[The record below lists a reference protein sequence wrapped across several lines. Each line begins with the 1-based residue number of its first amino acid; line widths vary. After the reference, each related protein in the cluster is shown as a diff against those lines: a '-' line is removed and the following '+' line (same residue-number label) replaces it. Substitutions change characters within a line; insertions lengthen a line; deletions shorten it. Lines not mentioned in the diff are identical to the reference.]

1 MLGFTLWCQKS
12 GSIVYNE
19 CKYEMRCQM
28 KNIFDVLPLNF
39 FSIFQGDNRRQ
50 ASDCI
55 NVLFSHAN
63 TNIEYTLLRE
73 VAVDILEEYY
83 KTNDTRNIKNTPR
96 ESANHMLMRL
106 KDCDWIDNEIQINNN
121 NYENRVVFQEG
132 AIAFMQFKEDLS
144 EEEEIEYS
152 GYMYVIRRD
161 LAEYRHDVMMDS
173 IDSAYHST
181 VNLFERLKTL
191 NTGMKRF
198 HQKLFDEHIRNDINQ
213 LIGLLTADYQVKV
226 VDRAYYNLTT
236 KDNPSKYTRDIL
248 QSYHNIRGD
257 EYMMES
263 IITKAIDRKDLSY
276 LEAESMYIYRLNYIH
291 EMFSQIEEIIREI
304 NFKNAKFV
312 STSMS
317 RINFMLSSD
326 KDVEGILNGTIKKL
340 GSLNQSDLVEVEISR
355 INFLDTTSLAK
366 PRFYQV
372 KTPYIMSAPPKFP
385 DSLYDHMD
393 RLLLERENTQ
403 QKIAETVMT
412 ALEDR
417 DRISINEVSNRDI
430 SFAVLVYI
438 YGHSFDSPYRI
449 EEKNNE
455 RIVFDAFSFTDFWLV
470 RS

>member
-1 MLGFTLWCQKS
+1 
-12 GSIVYNE
+12 
-19 CKYEMRCQM
+19 
-28 KNIFDVLPLNF
+28 
-39 FSIFQGDNRRQ
+39 
-50 ASDCI
+50 
-55 NVLFSHAN
+55 
-63 TNIEYTLLRE
+63 
-73 VAVDILEEYY
+73 
-83 KTNDTRNIKNTPR
+83 
-96 ESANHMLMRL
+96 
-106 KDCDWIDNEIQINNN
+106 
-121 NYENRVVFQEG
+121 
-132 AIAFMQFKEDLS
+132 
-144 EEEEIEYS
+144 
-152 GYMYVIRRD
+152 
-161 LAEYRHDVMMDS
+161 
-173 IDSAYHST
+173 
-181 VNLFERLKTL
+181 
-191 NTGMKRF
+191 
-198 HQKLFDEHIRNDINQ
+198 
-213 LIGLLTADYQVKV
+213 
-226 VDRAYYNLTT
+226 
-236 KDNPSKYTRDIL
+236 
-248 QSYHNIRGD
+248 
-257 EYMMES
+257 
-263 IITKAIDRKDLSY
+263 
-276 LEAESMYIYRLNYIH
+276 MYIYRLNYIH